1 MSKNKKFDVAVLIG
15 RFMPFHNGHLG
26 MVNRALQVADKV
38 IIICGSVDKARDFE
52 NPFTFAERKQM
63 VLNAIP
69 EAQRYRIAV
78 RGVHDTIYN
87 NTKWVTNVQENVNE
101 VIRLEGNEGKDNRI
115 CIIGGVKDEFYMS
128 FFPNWERVIHGAITV
143 GEEVV
148 HATTIRNEWFEHGR
162 ILENLMPPSTVEFLK
177 EFQKGDVYKNL
188 KEEFDHIRGYKA
200 AWKTAPYA
208 PTFNTCDA
216 VVIQS
221 GHVLLVKRKHAPGK
235 GLWAIPGGF
244 LNPNERYCDG
254 ALRELREET
263 GLKVPEPV
271 LRGSIRSKETFDH
284 PKRSLRGRTITM
296 AYLFALTPGEL
307 PRVKGMDD
315 AEKAQWIPLSD
326 FFAMR
331 SQMFEDHYDIITT
344 MIDRM

>member
-1 MSKNKKFDVAVLIG
+1 MSKNKKYDIAVLVG
-15 RFMPFHNGHLG
+15 RFMPLHNGHKA
-26 MVNRALQVADKV
+26 MIDKALEVAHKV
-38 IIICGSVDKARDFE
+38 TIVCGSVDKARDYE
-52 NPFTFAERKQM
+52 NPFTYSERKTM
-63 VLNAIP
+63 IFKSIP
-69 EAQRYRIAV
+69 EELLYRVAV

-87 NTKWVTNVQENVNE
+87 NTKWVTSVQEHVNE
-101 VIRLEGNEGKDNRI
+101 VIRLEGKKPADCKI
-115 CIIGGVKDEFYMS
+115 CILGGVKDEFYME
-128 FFPNWERVIHGAITV
+128 FFPMWEKVVCDAVNHDGEVIH
-143 GEEVV
+143 
-148 HATTIRNEWFEHGR
+148 ATSIRSKWFEHGK
-162 ILENLMPPSTVEFLK
+162 IAKNLLPESVVEFL
-177 EFQKGDVYKNL
+177 EQFQTSDVYSTL

-244 LNPNERYCDG
+244 LNPNERYCEG
-254 ALRELREET
+254 AIRELREET

-326 FFAMR
+326 FYTMR
-331 SQMFEDHYDIITT
+331 SMMFEDHFDIVTT